1 MDEWLQQ
8 RADGAWVLSLHV
20 QPNARKTEFCGLHGG
35 AMKLRLAAPPVDGKA
50 NAALLAFIARFFGL
64 AKNRVELL
72 AGEASRSKRVCLHG
86 PDDEALAR
94 LRLLAV
100 EGAGRTAQR
109 R

>member
-8 RADGAWVLSLHV
+8 RTDGAWVLRLHV

-50 NAALLAFIARFFGL
+50 NVALLAFVARFCGVG
-64 AKNRVELL
+64 KNRVELL
-72 AGEASRSKRVCLHG
+72 AGEASRSKRVCLHA
-86 PDDEALAR
+86 PDEEALAR
-94 LRLLAV
+94 LRGIAG
-100 EGAGRTAQR
+100 EGGGSSAAR